1 MDDANIV
8 VPDPWKRLDLRA
20 LRGVLMVIGAP
31 DVGKSTFARYLYERL
46 LVEGKKVAF
55 LDGDPGQSTLGP
67 PTSITLGFPR
77 PGETFFPPHG
87 EMRRR
92 FVGSVTPSGHMLPM
106 LVGVAR
112 LVQAAFEFGADVVV
126 YDTSGLIDPN
136 QGGTAL
142 KLAKIDMLR
151 PDAVFAI
158 QNESELESLLI
169 PLRRSQR
176 THLVDVHASPEV
188 HPRDSS
194 DRQANRAA
202 QFSRYFHSA
211 QPVEVDWTRLPI
223 FPAPRFS
230 LSRLVSF
237 DDIDGFMLGL
247 GIVQE
252 IDRQRHTVKLLTPFN
267 PLDRAQWITLGDIS
281 LDLTT
286 FRDYRI

>member
-1 MDDANIV
+1 
-8 VPDPWKRLDLRA
+8 
-20 LRGVLMVIGAP
+20 MVIGAP

-46 LVEGKKVAF
+46 LLEGKKVAF
-55 LDGDPGQSTLGP
+55 LDGDPGQSMLGP
-67 PTSITLGFPR
+67 PTSITLAFPH
-77 PGETFFPPHG
+77 PGENTFPPRG

-92 FVGSVTPSGHMLPM
+92 FVGSVTPSGHMLQM

-112 LVQAAFEFGADVVV
+112 LVQAAFEVGADVVV

-136 QGGTAL
+136 QGGIAL
-142 KLAKIDMLR
+142 KLAKIDLLR
-151 PDAVFAI
+151 PEAVFAI
-158 QNESELESLLI
+158 QNGSELESLSI

-176 THLVDVHASPEV
+176 TRLVDVQASPDV

-194 DRQANRAA
+194 DRQAHRAA

-211 QPVEVDWTRLPI
+211 QQVKVDWTRLPI
-223 FPAPRFS
+223 FPAPRLS

-247 GIVQE
+247 GLVQE
-252 IDRQRHTVKLLTPFN
+252 IDRQGHTVKLLTPFN
-267 PLDRAQWITLGDIS
+267 SLERTGWITLGDIS
-281 LDLTT
+281 LDQTT